1 VIKVSV
7 LYANKPG
14 AKFDMDYYCNT
25 HIRLVEQK
33 LRPALKRVEVEQGV
47 AGGAPDTPPTYVAM
61 GHLIFDSVAAFEKAF
76 NPNADAIVN
85 DIPNYT
91 NIEPVIQISEIKMD

>member
-14 AKFDMDYYCNT
+14 SRFDIDYYCNK
-25 HIRLVEQK
+25 HMRLVEQK
-33 LRPALKRVEVEQGV
+33 LRPALKRVEVEHGV
-47 AGGAPDTPPTYVAM
+47 AGGAPDTPPAYVAM
-61 GHLIFDSVAAFEKAF
+61 CHLTFDSVSAFENAF
-76 NPNADAIVN
+76 NPHTDAILS

-91 NIEPVIQISEIKMD
+91 DIEPVIQISEIKMA